1 MIKKYDYHVGKKE
14 KIFMKKILCSF
25 LVFMVFIINTGVAS
39 AAHRGSV
46 SRSDALRG
54 TTVPVS
60 VVSTVDSDRLNMGD
74 VIPIIVT
81 EDTYIDGEKVFA
93 EGGRGTAEITKV
105 TKSGGH
111 GRAGYIEIKEARIK
125 DVNGRNHNVQ
135 LSIIEKGESKRPS
148 AIFLTIIGV
157 ALILIPFGLWR
168 EGDPA
173 YISGS
178 KVFNAVLL

>member
-1 MIKKYDYHVGKKE
+1 
-14 KIFMKKILCSF
+14 MKKFLSSF
-25 LVFMVFIINTGVAS
+25 LVFMIFVINTGTGYAFQK
-39 AAHRGSV
+39 GSV
-46 SRSDALRG
+46 SRSDSLRG
-54 TTVPVS
+54 TTIPVS

-74 VIPIIVT
+74 IIPIVVT
-81 EDTYIDGEKVFA
+81 EDIYVDGEKVFA
-93 EGGRGTAEITKV
+93 EGAKGTADITKV
-105 TKSGGH
+105 KKSGGH

-157 ALILIPFGLWR
+157 ALVLIPFGIWR

>member
-1 MIKKYDYHVGKKE
+1 
-14 KIFMKKILCSF
+14 MKKILCSF
-25 LVFMVFIINTGVAS
+25 LVFLIFVINTGMAS
-39 AAHRGSV
+39 AVHRGSV
-46 SRSDALRG
+46 SHSDNLRG
-54 TTVPVS
+54 TTIPVS
-60 VVSTVDSDRLNMGD
+60 VVSTVDSDRLNQGD
-74 VIPIIVT
+74 IIPIVVT
-81 EDTYIDGEKVFA
+81 EDTYVDGQLVFA
-93 EGGRGTAEITKV
+93 EGAKGTADITKV

-125 DVNGRNHNVQ
+125 DINGRNHNVQ

-157 ALILIPFGLWR
+157 ALTLIPFGIWR